1 MVSFLRGQLTNHDTP
16 LTLPDIRSNLIRPQ
30 ALRRYNHTM
39 KTPSGK
45 SGSRQRPSS
54 DGTSPPQNPEI
65 LYEDNHLLVLN
76 KPAGLPTAGVVD
88 RPSLLEWARDDIKV
102 RYQKPGNVFLGVVS
116 RLDTVTSGVL
126 VFARTSKAA
135 GRLSDQIRRHAFDK
149 QYLAIVRG
157 TPLKR
162 DGHLV
167 DEVYKDDAAHRMR
180 VAPRGASNR
189 QNTSSQRGARGRAAA
204 KTQTAE
210 LRYRVAATWELQGE
224 PLSLLVVQLLTGRK
238 HQIRLQF
245 ADRGLPIWGDTKYG
259 DPARM
264 PDGAIALHAWQL
276 GLEHPTRREP
286 LRFSVRPPKAWRS
299 LLPADCHSA
308 SFWDQLATTRL
319 PNPVSD

>member
-30 ALRRYNHTM
+30 ALRRYNLTM

-45 SGSRQRPSS
+45 SGSRQSAPSG
-54 DGTSPPQNPEI
+54 GTSPLPAPEI

-88 RPSLLEWARDDIKV
+88 RPSLLEWAREDIKV

-135 GRLSDQIRRHAFDK
+135 SRLSDQIRRHAFDK

-157 TPLKR
+157 VPSEPN
-162 DGHLV
+162 GHLV
-167 DEVYKDDAAHRMR
+167 DEVYKEDAAHRMR
-180 VAPRGASNR
+180 VAS
-189 QNTSSQRGARGRAAA
+189 RGRAVP

-210 LRYRVAATWELQGE
+210 LRYRVVSTWELHGE
-224 PLSLLVVQLLTGRK
+224 SLSLLVVQLLTGRK
-238 HQIRLQF
+238 HQIRVQF
-245 ADRGLPIWGDTKYG
+245 AERGLPIWGDSKYG

-264 PDGAIALHAWQL
+264 AGGAIALHAWQL

-286 LRFSVRPPKAWRS
+286 LRFSIRPPKAWRS
-299 LLPADCHSA
+299 VLPANCHA
-308 SFWDQLATTRL
+308 GTFWDQLATDFANRS
-319 PNPVSD
+319 PRSDNASS